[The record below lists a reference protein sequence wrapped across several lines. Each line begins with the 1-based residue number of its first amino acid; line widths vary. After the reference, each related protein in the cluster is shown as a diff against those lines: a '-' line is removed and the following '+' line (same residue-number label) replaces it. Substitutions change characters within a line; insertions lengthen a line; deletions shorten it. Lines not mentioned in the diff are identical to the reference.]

1 MMGYMLCLGRL
12 GRYRERRD
20 EVRGELEGYLCNLA
34 SMGNRTKAD
43 NLPVFSERAKLL
55 VTTESNSI

>member
-20 EVRGELEGYLCNLA
+20 EVRGELEGYFCNLA
-34 SMGNRTKAD
+34 SMGNRTKSD
-43 NLPVFSERAKLL
+43 NLPVFSECAKL
-55 VTTESNSI
+55 